1 MKRDRYLASRELP
14 TTAFEHRARQ
24 LLNKQ
29 GHPAGALNHS
39 LNRFTR
45 KRITRGHLDYHVVHV
60 ACAQPVKR
68 NLRMMSTQ
76 RPLRM
81 KLGARRARQQQVRCR
96 SLLGQQLNYF

>member
-39 LNRFTR
+39 LNGLTSEC
-45 KRITRGHLDYHVVHV
+45 ITCGDLGYHLAYI
-60 ACAQPVKR
+60 AGTQPVER
-68 NLRMMSTQ
+68 NLCVVG
-76 RPLRM
+76 L
-81 KLGARRARQQQVRCR
+81 
-96 SLLGQQLNYF
+96 